1 MLSLTIRLD
10 RGRLHLVRRL
20 SDCDACGNQEAHVRL
35 ERSSFPQS
43 AIVLAAHRDASALAI
58 LRQMAEQYGQ
68 LRDTHRRGDSE
79 VLDRIR
85 WLLATERLVAV
96 ECVKVLPNVASASP
110 APAPPRATAPPRARA
125 TPAKEPTKTWVEIE
139 LVDDAQKPVANRRY
153 RVKVP
158 EGTVYEGSLDAQ
170 GRARISGID
179 PGSCEITFPEIDAR
193 EWASA

>member
-1 MLSLTIRLD
+1 MLSLTIRLA
-10 RGRLHLVRRL
+10 RGRLHLVRSP
-20 SDCDACGNQEAHVRL
+20 SDCDSCGNQKAHVRL
-35 ERSSFPQS
+35 ERSSFLHS
-43 AIVLAAHRDASALAI
+43 AIVLAVHRDASALAT
-58 LRQMAEQYGQ
+58 LREMAEHYGQ
-68 LRDTHRRGDSE
+68 LRDTHRRGDTE

-85 WLLATERLVAV
+85 WLLDTERLVAV
-96 ECVKVLPNVASASP
+96 ECVKALPNVASARP
-110 APAPPRATAPPRARA
+110 APGPPRAPAPPRPR
-125 TPAKEPTKTWVEIE
+125 PASVKEPTKTWVEIE
-139 LVDDAQKPVANRRY
+139 LVDDAQKPVAHRRY